1 MVEELEYSRLKFGYH
16 KFCSQPIISCHL
28 NTINCVA
35 SLKCRVYLRLL
46 SIAKT
51 LSIYGQ
57 LHSIIILSIT
67 FAYPMYEIRRVLCV
81 TKRRIF
87 VSKVIIQS
95 VGWEVYIYNT
105 HIKVT

>member
-1 MVEELEYSRLKFGYH
+1 MVEELEYSRLTFGCH

-28 NTINCVA
+28 
-35 SLKCRVYLRLL
+35 RLL

-51 LSIYGQ
+51 LYIYGQ

-67 FAYPMYEIRRVLCV
+67 FPYPLYPMYEIRRVLCV